1 MRGFY
6 EFYDLLSCCNLHVAL
21 FLLTV
26 VGDGS
31 LRVDWS
37 AASSLSD
44 LALLGS
50 TRTCLARRLI
60 LTAPLGALDFSE
72 VPLTISFFFFFFF
85 SMIYPVCF
93 PSYHKHPLP
102 ERLAHIWFTV
112 DSDHTV
118 EGDDALPSA
127 EACREQ
133 AHSCRG
139 DGFALNWMC
148 GKRFYGL
155 TSLPRTQ
162 HSIDTCI

>member
-1 MRGFY
+1 MSFTTCWAAVI
-6 EFYDLLSCCNLHVAL
+6 FTWLSSSWQWWA
-21 FLLTV
+21 TV
-26 VGDGS
+26 RCAWTG
-31 LRVDWS
+31 
-37 AASSLSD
+37 
-44 LALLGS
+44 
-50 TRTCLARRLI
+50 ARRAPC
-60 LTAPLGALDFSE
+60 LTSRFWGARGPAWRADWFWLHLWAHWTSARC
-72 VPLTISFFFFFFF
+72 PYQSLFFLFFFF

-112 DSDHTV
+112 DSDHSV